1 MVYVPKWCLNMT
13 SPIRYFFI
21 SVLTININLS
31 IASEQTKETTS
42 GPDRN
47 VASVPSSNSN
57 VLEVRGESRNLDMML
72 SIGESEEIDF
82 IKLRENYDL
91 ETIKRH
97 ERPNY

>member
-1 MVYVPKWCLNMT
+1 MT
-13 SPIRYFFI
+13 SPIRFFFI

-31 IASEQTKETTS
+31 IASEQTKETLS

-47 VASVPSSNSN
+47 VASVPASNSN

-72 SIGESEEIDF
+72 SVGESEEIDF
-82 IKLRENYDL
+82 IKMRENYDL
-91 ETIKRH
+91 EVIKRH